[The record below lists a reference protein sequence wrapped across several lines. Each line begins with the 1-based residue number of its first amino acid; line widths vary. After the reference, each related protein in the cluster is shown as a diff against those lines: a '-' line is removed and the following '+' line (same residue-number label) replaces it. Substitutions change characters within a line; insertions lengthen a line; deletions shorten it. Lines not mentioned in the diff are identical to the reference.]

1 MYLEEPSVVGDLR
14 EESARGF
21 LSAVFIFPH
30 YQESLKTDRKSFLV
44 VVDFCDGQRI
54 TSEWIFLQFLRVARL
69 DSLLERDQLS
79 SLEFQIFTNSSSI
92 IS

>member
-1 MYLEEPSVVGDLR
+1 MYLEEPSVILEKRALG
-14 EESARGF
+14 GF

-54 TSEWIFLQFLRVARL
+54 ASEWIFQQFLRVARL
-69 DSLLERDQLS
+69 DSFIKIDQS
-79 SLEFQIFTNSSSI
+79 ASLEFQIFTNSASI